1 MDIVFLSTILP
12 WIVVG
17 ALVLFC
23 CIPLLWIQA
32 VRKIPTATLVFLCIS
47 LILALWVRFAWVPDD
62 HRIYFDEDRYLSYA
76 VSFAR
81 YGKAVSLDLATPTQP
96 LLGVP
101 DEAGRVS
108 VPVLNAII
116 LKMFGFNEAHLFTGA
131 KILHS
136 LAVPGIFL
144 LGLLLFESTAV
155 GLLSAL
161 GIALLPTTVFFAP
174 SFGLD
179 LYFMD
184 LAIAAFV
191 SVILYA
197 KRPTRLTGLWMFAA
211 VIILTC
217 VRIEAFVLLP
227 VLGMTYVYER
237 KQNGKN
243 VFIKNNLW
251 LYFAIFSYLS
261 IRAVASLSVFT
272 KPWCCA
278 EALPLEAFSFS
289 YLIRHILPNILALFT
304 RVEFPW
310 IISAWA
316 GFALLVSSAWQTRI
330 LGIWILTCLL
340 TYSAYYAGLF
350 FNPEFSGSY
359 GRYLLIIIP
368 PLLLLFSSSIVDL
381 VRQQKQHPRVRIIMV
396 LLCMLTLIPTIIRY
410 RTIISYSPWDRLAEG
425 GPRFIHRFLTEE
437 ILPKTPPNAIII
449 HNLTA
454 PIVLAGK
461 TAVFTGSFLEDP
473 SARQFVTR
481 ALRSGQPVFMLPN
494 YRCLLFADACKELE
508 GLYRYES
515 FLKRDFGD
523 GAVLELQQLFLP

>member
-1 MDIVFLSTILP
+1 MDILFLGTILP
-12 WIVVG
+12 WIVLG
-17 ALVLFC
+17 ALILFF
-23 CIPLLWIQA
+23 CIPFFWIRA
-32 VRKIPTATLVFLCIS
+32 VRKIPINILIFLGLIQ
-47 LILALWVRFAWVPDD
+47 ILALWIRFAWVPDD

-81 YGKAVSLDLATPTQP
+81 YGKSVSLDLATPTQP

-108 VPVLNAII
+108 VPVINATM
-116 LKMFGFNEAHLFTGA
+116 LKLFGFDEAHLFTGA

-136 LAVPGIFL
+136 LAVLGIFL
-144 LGLLLFESTAV
+144 LGFLLFDSAAV

-184 LAIAAFV
+184 IAIAAFV
-191 SVILYA
+191 SVLLFA
-197 KRPTRLTGLWMFAA
+197 KFPSHRTSVWMLACI
-211 VIILTC
+211 VLLTC

-227 VLGMTYVYER
+227 VLAATYAYER
-237 KQNGKN
+237 KQKGKHL
-243 VFIKNNLW
+243 FSKNDLW
-251 LYFAIFSYLS
+251 LYMTIFSYLS
-261 IRAVASLSVFT
+261 VRAVASLSVFT

-278 EALPLEAFSFS
+278 EALPLEAFSLS

-310 IISAWA
+310 IISVGA

-330 LGIWILTCLL
+330 LGIWILLCSL

-359 GRYLLIIIP
+359 GRYLLIIIV
-368 PLLLLFSSSIVDL
+368 PLLLLFSHAVVDGIGK
-381 VRQQKQHPRVRIIMV
+381 RIQHPRTRIITI
-396 LLCMLTLIPTIIRY
+396 LLCILTFIPTINRY
-410 RTIISYSPWDRLAEG
+410 RTLISYSPWDRLAEG
-425 GPRFIHRFLTEE
+425 GPRIIHKFLTED
-437 ILPKTPPNAIII
+437 ILPKTPPNAVII

-454 PIVLAGK
+454 PIVLYGK
-461 TAVFTGSFLEDP
+461 TAVFTSSFLEDP
-473 SARQFVTR
+473 ATQKFITR
-481 ALRSGQPVFMLPN
+481 ALQSGQPVFMLPN

-508 GLYRYES
+508 GLYTYETY
-515 FLKRDFGD
+515 LKRDFGD
-523 GAVLELQQLFLP
+523 NAILELQQLSLP